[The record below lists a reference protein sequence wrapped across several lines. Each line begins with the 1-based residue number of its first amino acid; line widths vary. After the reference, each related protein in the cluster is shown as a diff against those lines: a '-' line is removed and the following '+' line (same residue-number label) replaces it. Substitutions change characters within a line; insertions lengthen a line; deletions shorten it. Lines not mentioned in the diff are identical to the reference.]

1 MKKSKHGKSISYAKY
16 GRLFVFPYF
25 LIFIVF
31 QLFPILFTLYLTTV
45 NWNGI
50 SKMHFVGFSNFAR
63 LLSDK
68 FFYLSLWVTLRIWL
82 IAAVPQI
89 LMALFLASL
98 FSYRKIRGKALFQAV
113 FYLPN
118 LITATSV
125 AVLFSI
131 LLDHQGGAL
140 NQILLKL
147 HILKEPIKWL
157 IYPKWASLTVSFI
170 QWWQWFG
177 YTMILVSAG
186 IKAIPSELFEAAKID
201 GASFYHSFIKITLPL
216 LKNTLT
222 YVLITSIIGGLQIFD
237 VPNVLTG
244 GLGEPDKSILT
255 VVMYLYN
262 TSFRYSNYGYGSAVA
277 YGLFFVICIF
287 SFISFKNIQRRA
299 S

>member
-1 MKKSKHGKSISYAKY
+1 M
-16 GRLFVFPYF
+16 
-25 LIFIVF
+25 
-31 QLFPILFTLYLTTV
+31 Q
-45 NWNGI
+45 
-50 SKMHFVGFSNFAR
+50 FVGFANFSR
-63 LLSDK
+63 LISDK
-68 FFYLSLWVTLRIWL
+68 FFYLSLWVTLRIW
-82 IAAVPQI
+82 IVAAIPQI

-98 FSYRKIRGKALFQAV
+98 FSYRKIRGKAFFQAV

-118 LITATSV
+118 LITATSI

-140 NQILLKL
+140 NQVLLKL
-147 HILKEPIKWL
+147 HILKEPVKWL
-157 IYPKWASLTVSFI
+157 IYPRWASITVSFI

-186 IKAIPSELFEAAKID
+186 IKAIPNELFEAAKID
-201 GASFYHSFIKITLPL
+201 GASFFQSFMMITLPL

-255 VVMYLYN
+255 AVMYLYN
-262 TSFRYSNYGYGSAVA
+262 TSFRYSNYGYGASVA